1 MRKAL
6 LALGVVAGL
15 ATAQAQVFV
24 TLGGGAQ
31 SLGAAIGITSGGVD
45 WSVPGTANVAGLVV
59 PAVAD
64 AWIATGNT
72 IVQALAPAGGG
83 GGLGWAAAATV
94 GFGVNELMPDN
105 TTQYYL
111 VFGTGGSIGGPVVG
125 GGGMSVVTGTTDTFV
140 LVPEP
145 GTYALL
151 AGLGLVGFAGYR
163 RFRR

>member
-24 TLGGGAQ
+24 SLGGGAQ
-31 SLGAAIGITSGGVD
+31 SLGTSIGITSGGVL
-45 WSVPGTANVAGLVV
+45 WSVPGTATIAGLVV
-59 PAVAD
+59 PAVTD

-83 GGLGWAAAATV
+83 GGLGWAAGATV
-94 GFGVNELMPDN
+94 GGGLYDLKADN

-125 GGGMSVVTGTTDTFV
+125 GGGMSPVIGKTDTFV